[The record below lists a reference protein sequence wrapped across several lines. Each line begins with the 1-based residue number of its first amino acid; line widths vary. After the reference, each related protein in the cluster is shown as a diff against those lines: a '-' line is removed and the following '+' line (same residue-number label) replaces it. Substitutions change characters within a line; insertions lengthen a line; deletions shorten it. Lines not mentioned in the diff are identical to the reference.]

1 MNAYR
6 LLTLTFAALLLS
18 AAVPAQ
24 AQAGDWEVGFG
35 IGATRLDSNLDEEA
49 GEELRVEARGGYF
62 LTDRF
67 EIEAQLS
74 RTNAYFEAQL
84 DTAMLN
90 AVYNFG
96 RAGAAVPYMLV
107 GAGGA
112 RIQDGT
118 YFFEGDDDEID
129 EQGLAVQAGIG
140 TRLFFGSSNRVA
152 ARLEASILSEELLD
166 ERQEHVSV
174 TAGLLWRI
182 GR

>member
-6 LLTLTFAALLLS
+6 FSTIFAAALLS
-18 AAVPAQ
+18 ASISAQ
-24 AQAGDWEVGFG
+24 AQTFELGFG
-35 IGATRLDSNLDEEA
+35 VGATRLDSNLDTEA
-49 GEELRVEARGGYF
+49 GEELRLEARGGWF

-67 EIEAQLS
+67 ELEAQLS

-96 RAGAAVPYMLV
+96 QAGAAAPYVLI

-118 YFFEGDDDEID
+118 YFFEDDDEEID

-140 TRLFFGSSNRVA
+140 TRLFFGESRVA
-152 ARLEASILSEELLD
+152 ARLEASVLSEELLD
-166 ERQEHVSV
+166 ERQEHLSL
-174 TAGLLWRI
+174 TAGILWRI